1 MTDGLNIAEWV
12 HMLRWPD
19 NREAYRA
26 LQSLQEASDLDNA
39 VYAYIDTF
47 IEMMRDSNS
56 YIRTRGLTLIACNAK
71 WDEEGKID
79 GIIDEYLGHATDN
92 KPITARQCIKSL
104 PKLAEAKPHLMPYI
118 ASSLRQADTSQYA
131 DSMKPLIQ
139 NDIRDA
145 LLALDSMQ
153 CDSINKSEANVHPQ
167 INEKESIK
175 W

>member
-12 HMLRWPD
+12 HMLRCPN

-26 LQSLQEASDLDNA
+26 LQSLQEASELGNA
-39 VYAYIDTF
+39 VYAYIDAF

-56 YIRTRGLTLIACNAK
+56 YVRTRGLTLIACNAK

-79 GIIDEYLGHATDN
+79 EIIDEYLGHAIDD
-92 KPITARQCIKSL
+92 KPITARKCIKSL
-104 PKLAEAKPHLMPYI
+104 PKLAEAKPHLMPHI

-131 DSMKPLIQ
+131 DSMRPLIQ

-145 LLALDSMQ
+145 LLTLDSMQ
-153 CDSINKSEANVHPQ
+153 CG
-167 INEKESIK
+167 SIK
-175 W
+175 KSKASANKLTRDIDA

>member
-1 MTDGLNIAEWV
+1 MADGLNIAEWV
-12 HMLRWPD
+12 HMLRCPD

-26 LQSLQEASDLDNA
+26 LQSLQEASDLDDA
-39 VYAYIDTF
+39 VYAYIDAF
-47 IEMMRDSNS
+47 IEIMRNSNS
-56 YIRTRGLTLIACNAK
+56 YIRTRGLTLIAHNAK

-79 GIIDEYLGHATDN
+79 GIIDEYLGHATDS

-118 ASSLRQADTSQYA
+118 VSSLRQADTSQYA

-153 CDSINKSEANVHPQ
+153 CG
-167 INEKESIK
+167 SIK
-175 W
+175 NAKQGQTS

>member
-12 HMLRWPD
+12 HMLRCPN

-26 LQSLQEASDLDNA
+26 LQSLQEASELGNA
-39 VYAYIDTF
+39 IYAYIDAF

-56 YIRTRGLTLIACNAK
+56 YVRTRGLTLIAHNAK
-71 WDEEGKID
+71 WDEKGKID
-79 GIIDEYLGHATDN
+79 GIIDEYLDHATDD

-104 PKLAEAKPHLMPYI
+104 PKLAEAKPNLMPHI
-118 ASSLRQADTSQYA
+118 ASSLRQTDISQYT
-131 DSMKPLIQ
+131 DSMRPLIQ

-153 CDSINKSEANVHPQ
+153 
-167 INEKESIK
+167 
-175 W
+175 

>member
-1 MTDGLNIAEWV
+1 MTDGLSIVEWV
-12 HMLRWPD
+12 HMLRCPD

-26 LQSLQEASDLDNA
+26 LQSLQEASELGNA
-39 VYAYIDTF
+39 VYAYIDAF

-56 YIRTRGLTLIACNAK
+56 YIRTRGLTLIAHNAK
-71 WDEEGKID
+71 WDEKGKID
-79 GIIDEYLGHATDN
+79 GIIDEYLDHATDD

-104 PKLAEAKPHLMPYI
+104 PKLAEAKPNLMSYI

-139 NDIRDA
+139 NDIRDT

-153 CDSINKSEANVHPQ
+153 
-167 INEKESIK
+167 
-175 W
+175 

>member
-1 MTDGLNIAEWV
+1 MLDDLNIAEKV
-12 HMLRWPD
+12 RMLRCAN

-26 LQSLQEASDLDNA
+26 LQSLQEASDLDDA
-39 VYAYIDTF
+39 AYTHIDAF

-56 YIRTRGLTLIACNAK
+56 YVRTRGLTLIACNAK

-145 LLALDSMQ
+145 LLALDSTQ
-153 CDSINKSEANVHPQ
+153 
-167 INEKESIK
+167 
-175 W
+175 

>member
-12 HMLRWPD
+12 HMLRCPN

-26 LQSLQEASDLDNA
+26 LQSLQEASELGNA
-39 VYAYIDTF
+39 VYAYIDAF

-56 YIRTRGLTLIACNAK
+56 YVRTRGLTLIACNAK

-79 GIIDEYLGHATDN
+79 GIIDEYLDHATDD

-104 PKLAEAKPHLMPYI
+104 PKLAEAKPNLMPHI
-118 ASSLRQADTSQYA
+118 ASSLRQTDISQCA
-131 DSMKPLIQ
+131 DSMKSLIQ
-139 NDIRDA
+139 NDIRDT

-153 CDSINKSEANVHPQ
+153 
-167 INEKESIK
+167 
-175 W
+175 

>member
-12 HMLRWPD
+12 HMLRHPN

-26 LQSLQEASDLDNA
+26 LQSLQEASDLDSA

-56 YIRTRGLTLIACNAK
+56 YIRARGLTLIACNAK

-145 LLALDSMQ
+145 LLALDSTQ
-153 CDSINKSEANVHPQ
+153 
-167 INEKESIK
+167 
-175 W
+175 

>member
-12 HMLRWPD
+12 HMLHCPD

-104 PKLAEAKPHLMPYI
+104 PELAEAKPHLMPYI

-153 CDSINKSEANVHPQ
+153 CG
-167 INEKESIK
+167 SIK
-175 W
+175 NAKQAQTS

>member
-1 MTDGLNIAEWV
+1 MTDGLSIVEWV
-12 HMLRWPD
+12 HMLRCPD

-26 LQSLQEASDLDNA
+26 LQSLQEPSELGNA
-39 VYAYIDTF
+39 VYAYIDAF

-56 YIRTRGLTLIACNAK
+56 YIRTRGLTLIAHNAK
-71 WDEEGKID
+71 WDEKGKID
-79 GIIDEYLGHATDN
+79 GIIDEYLDHATDD

-104 PKLAEAKPHLMPYI
+104 PKLAEAKPNLMPYI

-139 NDIRDA
+139 NDIRDT

-153 CDSINKSEANVHPQ
+153 
-167 INEKESIK
+167 
-175 W
+175 

>member
-1 MTDGLNIAEWV
+1 MADGLNIAEWV
-12 HMLRWPD
+12 HLLRCPN

-26 LQSLQEASDLDNA
+26 LQSLQEVSDHDDA

-104 PKLAEAKPHLMPYI
+104 PKLAEAKPHLMPHI
-118 ASSLRQADTSQYA
+118 TSSLRQASTSQYA

-153 CDSINKSEANVHPQ
+153 CG
-167 INEKESIK
+167 SIK
-175 W
+175 KSKASANKLTRGIDA

>member
-1 MTDGLNIAEWV
+1 MPEGLNIAEQV
-12 HMLRWPD
+12 RVLRSSS

-26 LQSLQEASDLDNA
+26 LQSLQETSDVDDA
-39 VYAYIDTF
+39 VYAHIDSF
-47 IEMMRDSNS
+47 IEMMRDSSS
-56 YIRTRGLTLIACNAK
+56 YVRTRGLALIACNAK

-131 DSMKPLIQ
+131 DSMRPLVQ
-139 NDIRDA
+139 NDIRDV

-153 CDSINKSEANVHPQ
+153 
-167 INEKESIK
+167 
-175 W
+175 

>member
-12 HMLRWPD
+12 HMLRHPN

-56 YIRTRGLTLIACNAK
+56 YIRARGLTLIACNAK

-104 PKLAEAKPHLMPYI
+104 LKLAEAKPHLMPYI

-145 LLALDSMQ
+145 LLALDSTQ
-153 CDSINKSEANVHPQ
+153 
-167 INEKESIK
+167 
-175 W
+175 